1 MQRAFGVLLV
11 VVALSGC
18 TVASPTVSSHSAP
31 KEKRFP
37 LAEELVLA
45 DSAEAQVPTNR
56 LPLPRFPSAERSR
69 GEEAAFVA
77 AFVLDT
83 LGRVESR
90 SVTFVGDAPASFVRT
105 VCAYYKTARFTP
117 VRRDGVAR
125 RALIVVPWTFGLQGG
140 RWEKGTINESPVR
153 ERLRQEGAVAA
164 TAELDSLPHC
174 PPG

>member
-1 MQRAFGVLLV
+1 MQRALGVLA

-18 TVASPTVSSHSAP
+18 AAAASAVSSHSAP
-31 KEKRFP
+31 EEKRFP

-45 DSAEAQVPTNR
+45 DSAEAQVPTNG
-56 LPLPRFPSAERSR
+56 LPLPRFPFAERSR

-90 SVTFVGDAPASFVRT
+90 SVTFVGDAPVPFARA
-105 VCAYYKTARFTP
+105 VCEYYAAARYRA

-140 RWEKGTINESPVR
+140 RWEKRTIDASPVR

-164 TAELDSLPHC
+164 AAELDSLPHC
-174 PPG
+174 PPR